1 MVDKGLQ
8 AYLNEIEF
16 HLKDYHQQLDELHA
30 DLMDHQLNQ
39 RDYRAAERLLQL
51 YTEVCIGLAKH
62 WVKKLNQVA
71 PVEAYQSFKY
81 LAEKQLLTTEELVK
95 WRKIIG
101 MRNGLVHDYLN
112 IDLSIVENII
122 KEKNYKDLS
131 IFAKISI
138 KALKE

>member
-1 MVDKGLQ
+1 L
-8 AYLNEIEF
+8 AWLS
-16 HLKDYHQQLDELHA
+16 
-30 DLMDHQLNQ
+30 
-39 RDYRAAERLLQL
+39 
-51 YTEVCIGLAKH
+51 IGL
-62 WVKKLNQVA
+62 KKLNQVA

-81 LAEKQLLTTEELVK
+81 LTEKQLLTTEELVK

-101 MRNGLVHDYLN
+101 MRNGLVHGYLN

-122 KEKNYKDLS
+122 KAKDYKDLS